1 GTNDAPVLTGKA
13 DGAVTE
19 DGTLV
24 ATGKLDVSD
33 VDTTDTHT
41 WSVNNGGKGTYGT
54 FAVDSTGKWTYSL
67 NNGDAKVQ
75 ALA

>member
-1 GTNDAPVLTGKA
+1 
-13 DGAVTE
+13 GAVTE

-41 WSVNNGGKGTYGT
+41 WSVNNGGKGSYGS
-54 FAVDSTGKWTYSL
+54 FSVDGSGNWTYNL
-67 NNGDAKVQ
+67 DNANQDVQ
-75 ALA
+75 ALKSGQSITE